1 MALNFDSTAATQIL
15 KVRYT
20 EKKIETLTYQSAL
33 LALMPK
39 SSDGGGASYN
49 GSIRSAVTTA
59 RSANDNT
66 AFTAGSASTYNMWT
80 IPWKSCYASAN
91 ITGEAI
97 DKAKG
102 DQNALVDAL
111 VGEFDGAFV
120 ALGIDLGGVLFGNGG
135 GAIGQISASS
145 NPATPTIT
153 LADPS
158 RIVNFQ
164 IGQILQT
171 STDDGTGGA
180 GVKAGTVTIQKI
192 DEIAGTITATGNW
205 TAGIATAAVNDFIF
219 NNGDYNLKM
228 TGLAGWLPP
237 PSNRPTGADSF
248 FGVNRSSAPVKLA
261 GVYYAGAGAPKEET
275 LIQASMLVARTGGKP
290 DYCVC
295 NPLDYADLA
304 KALESRARIVTP
316 EAYENPQISF
326 AGIQVATPYGVM
338 TIISDVFCPQGTAYL
353 LQLNTWLIVS
363 LGNLPKVLGNG
374 VDGLDWLRNAGSDS
388 YQMRAAYRGNM
399 YCSAPG
405 YNAVVTW

>member
-1 MALNFDSTAATQIL
+1 MSFNFDSTAATQIL

-39 SSDGGGASYN
+39 DDGGGGASYN

-59 RSANDNT
+59 RSANDNL
-66 AFTAGSASTYNMWT
+66 AFTTGNASVYNMWT

-135 GAIGQISASS
+135 GAIGQISATS

-153 LADPS
+153 LTDPS
-158 RIVNFQ
+158 RIINFQ

-171 STDDGTGGA
+171 SIDDGTGGA
-180 GVKAGTVTIQKI
+180 GVKAGTVTIAKF

-205 TAGIATAAVNDFIF
+205 TAGIATAAVNDFVF
-219 NNGDYNLKM
+219 NNGDYNAKVV
-228 TGLAGWLPP
+228 GLAGWLPP
-237 PSNRPTGADSF
+237 AASRPSAGDNF
-248 FGVNRSSAPVKLA
+248 FGVNRSTAPVKLA
-261 GVYYAGAGAPKEET
+261 GVYYSGGGAPKEES

-326 AGIQVATPYGVM
+326 SGIQVATPYGVM
-338 TIISDVFCPQGTAYL
+338 TIISDVFCPVGTAYL
-353 LQLNTWLIVS
+353 LQMSTWLLIS
-363 LGNLPKVLGNG
+363 LGKLPKVIEQT
-374 VDGLDWLRNAGSDS
+374 DGLSWLRNAGADS
-388 YQMRAAYRGNM
+388 YQMRTAYRAAL
-399 YCSAPG
+399 YCAAPG
-405 YNAVVTW
+405 YNAVITW